1 MYRQDHPPLPSRR
14 VANSRSGPQGSPKG
28 SGEAASG
35 LRPVASE
42 LRKPVTVTLEW
53 HGRAEPWV
61 RVTGPGWDR
70 LVPPT
75 IHVWQLVLLLKGYD
89 VW

>member
-1 MYRQDHPPLPSRR
+1 MYNRDHPPLPSRK
-14 VANSRSGPQGSPKG
+14 VANSRSGPQGSPKKSAAG
-28 SGEAASG
+28 ASG
-35 LRPVASE
+35 LGLKAAE
-42 LRKPVTVTLEW
+42 LRSPVTITLQW

-61 RVTGPGWDR
+61 RVTGPGWER

-75 IHVWQLVLLLKGYD
+75 IHVWQLVLLIKGYD